1 MGFTEHGADKDVKGC
16 YGEPISISNQT
27 FLMCVH
33 SDTAMFSSLIP
44 LKLGNLMEVKLWTLK
59 LTGEVC

>member
-33 SDTAMFSSLIP
+33 SDTAMFLSLIP
-44 LKLGNLMEVKLWTLK
+44 LKPNNLMEVKLWTLR

>member
-1 MGFTEHGADKDVKGC
+1 MGFTEHNTDKDVKGC
-16 YGEPISISNQT
+16 YGEPISNQT

-33 SDTAMFSSLIP
+33 SDTAMFPSLIP
-44 LKLGNLMEVKLWTLK
+44 LKPGNLMEVKLWPLR

>member
-1 MGFTEHGADKDVKGC
+1 MGFTEHSADKDVKGC
-16 YGEPISISNQT
+16 YGKPISISNRT

-33 SDTAMFSSLIP
+33 SDTALSLSLIP
-44 LKLGNLMEVKLWTLK
+44 LKLGNLMEVKSWTLR